1 MILLI
6 LILLDNDIAENP
18 GPFSDEI
25 SIFHVIARSV
35 RKKLDYIE
43 SPKETEGTFSS
54 RKNLSYSKSTRRF
67 TFKFVDTYTSTP
79 PPKQFLSFL
88 KGLS

>member
-25 SIFHVIARSV
+25 SIFHVNARSV
-35 RKKLDYIE
+35 RKKLDYIKSVGFDSSLICITE
-43 SPKETEGTFSS
+43 SHLDDK
-54 RKNLSYSKSTRRF
+54 LL
-67 TFKFVDTYTSTP
+67 DDDIA
-79 PPKQFLSFL
+79 Q
-88 KGLS
+88 

>member
-25 SIFHVIARSV
+25 SIFHVNARSV
-35 RKKLDYIE
+35 
-43 SPKETEGTFSS
+43 
-54 RKNLSYSKSTRRF
+54 TRRF
-67 TFKFVDTYTSTP
+67 TFKVVDTYTSTP